1 MKLSNTYEKTF
12 SLLLIGEPKSGKST
26 FLSSLER
33 VYICDLDKNLSGL
46 ASRNKFY
53 YDSISTSDP
62 IKGWKQ
68 MVTGISEAIKSDE
81 IDTIAI
87 DGLTHLGELAENC
100 VVKLA
105 DEKYFKNNPIPTER
119 SMQMSLWEPFRQ
131 RIIKL
136 ITSIRADKNLILAS
150 HEIPQ
155 LADDGSVIA
164 YRPSIRS
171 RLQDT
176 IAGYFSD
183 CWRTYTKKNS
193 YYVRVKPQR
202 LYQIGASVP
211 FPEEEYE
218 VTNWTPEQYQ
228 QTFFSHFSSNS

>member
-1 MKLSNTYEKTF
+1 MKKSTDYQKSF

-26 FLSSLER
+26 FLSSLSR

-46 ASRNKFY
+46 ANRNDFY
-53 YDSISTSDP
+53 YDSISTSNP
-62 IKGWKQ
+62 VNGWKQ
-68 MVTGISEAIKSDE
+68 MISGISEALKSNE

-100 VVKLA
+100 VVQLA
-105 DEKYFKNNPIPTER
+105 DAKYFKNNPIPTER

-136 ITSIRADKNLILAS
+136 ITSIRSDKNLILAS
-150 HEIPQ
+150 HEVPQ
-155 LADDGSVIA
+155 LAEDGSVIS
-164 YRPSIRS
+164 YRPSVRS

-176 IAGYFSD
+176 IAGYFTD

-193 YYVRVKPQR
+193 YFVRVKPQR

-211 FPEEEYE
+211 FDQDEYD
-218 VTNWTPEQYQ
+218 VTGWEPSQYQ
-228 QTFFSHFSSNS
+228 EKFFSHFSPNN